1 MWYAFYKFS
10 CEEKT
15 TINALKRNTFGL
27 AFYIISAIL
36 RRNRSNTLLI
46 FKQVFKSPCQIRS
59 GKTKEK

>member
-36 RRNRSNTLLI
+36 RRNRSNTPFI
-46 FKQVFKSPCQIRS
+46 FKLVFAIVFQIHS